1 MINTFAKSLLGIT
14 LLAGVSNA
22 ATSWTTPAG
31 SGINIDYSAG
41 QTDNGLFTDSSPA
54 VGGDTSDTF
63 LFFPNNFIASDESS
77 PYVTDTLSF
86 IATAKPGQKLT
97 RIAAGLNG
105 DWSVLGYG
113 MVDGNAT
120 LTLTNLNTSAVLS
133 QSLAFTPSLPST
145 DEEGTFTG
153 FGEIVLPAGWT
164 NAKVELTTN
173 LAISGGNVPAFVQQ
187 EGGFAGAIQLKGASV
202 DIQAAPV
209 PLPGALAAA
218 PFALGVFWYARRR
231 KGK

>member
-1 MINTFAKSLLGIT
+1 MIKTFAKSLLGIT
-14 LLAGVSNA
+14 LLAGISQA
-22 ATSWTTPAG
+22 ATSWTVPAG
-31 SGINIDYSAG
+31 SGINIDYASG
-41 QTDNGLFTDSSPA
+41 QTDNGLFTDSSPT
-54 VGGDTSDTF
+54 VGGDTSDSF

-77 PYVTDTLSF
+77 PYVSDTLSF
-86 IATAKPGQKLT
+86 VATAKPGKTLS
-97 RIAAGLNG
+97 RISAGLNG
-105 DWSVLGYG
+105 DWSILGYG

-120 LTLTNLNTSAVLS
+120 LTVTNLNTSAVLN
-133 QSLAFTPSLPST
+133 QSLTFSPTLPSSN
-145 DEEGTFTG
+145 EEGTFTG

-173 LAISGGNVPAFVQQ
+173 LAINGGNIPAITQVDN
-187 EGGFAGAIQLKGASV
+187 GFAGAIQLKGASV

-231 KGK
+231 AKK